1 MYFLCI
7 LVGISIEELNQAL
20 VELKKELNQAQVEL
34 KEELNQALVEQDK
47 RRTSEGKE
55 RTIVASHANQ
65 LQTKSLLDRLRVS
78 LVNDT
83 PTSVIPSPT
92 VHVPFDWQ
100 NMRENDACPRARI
113 YIEEELRK
121 EGVILGRSGY
131 EVHDVHSKST
141 MLNFEDEKVG
151 KLSGGTDIAI
161 APYDTAASFVSSQCC
176 ALFELKPEYGG
187 DLANHENQAI
197 VEFVAA
203 RCLSR
208 QPDILVALTN
218 LSTAAIVY
226 QSSYNPGSQT
236 FYIRRSELSI
246 DALFQHV
253 AIFLKVSSIPDA
265 TFFPEDSH
273 NDPREAAVLAFKK
286 TRLTDFFTTTAWE
299 QFSQFADEVPDW
311 SAERAGMVSDLLRSC
326 GVEKEPAVLRY
337 AQMYS

>member
-1 MYFLCI
+1 M
-7 LVGISIEELNQAL
+7 
-20 VELKKELNQAQVEL
+20 
-34 KEELNQALVEQDK
+34 
-47 RRTSEGKE
+47 
-55 RTIVASHANQ
+55 
-65 LQTKSLLDRLRVS
+65 
-78 LVNDT
+78 
-83 PTSVIPSPT
+83 
-92 VHVPFDWQ
+92 
-100 NMRENDACPRARI
+100 
-113 YIEEELRK
+113 
-121 EGVILGRSGY
+121 GRGGY
-131 EVHDVHSKST
+131 KVHDVHSKST
-141 MLNFEDEKVG
+141 LLNFEDEKVG

-161 APYDTAASFVSSQCC
+161 TPFKTATSFVSFQFC
-176 ALFELKPEYGG
+176 ALFELKPECGG

-197 VEFVAA
+197 VEFISA
-203 RCLSR
+203 RCHSR

-218 LSTAAIVY
+218 LSTEAIVF
-226 QSSYNPGSQT
+226 QSSYDTDTQA

-253 AIFLKVSSIPDA
+253 AIFLNISSIPDA
-265 TFFPEDSH
+265 TFIPEDSH